1 MGNGNSYENK
11 RNTSI
16 MYQLEVKRYLVEH
29 QFPPNLG
36 WDVTVDIDAM
46 ELANGGRH
54 PLGKR
59 ERAGLARD
67 WLKEAGVEIASHPE
81 FGRAD
86 LVARR
91 RRPGTATV
99 IVEVEGESSRQKE
112 QAVYSAFGQI
122 VLLMKPD
129 TNVRYGIAVP
139 DTPSWESQM
148 AKIPAHVRNLLSLTL
163 WLVDETSVREL
174 K

>member
-1 MGNGNSYENK
+1 
-11 RNTSI
+11 

-29 QFPPNLG
+29 QFLPNRG

-46 ELANGGRH
+46 ELAKGGRH
-54 PLGKR
+54 RHPSGKR
-59 ERAGLARD
+59 ERARLAKD
-67 WLKEAGVEIASHPE
+67 WLVDAGVKIGPHSE

-86 LVARR
+86 LVARK
-91 RRPGTATV
+91 PGTATV
-99 IVEVEGESSRQKE
+99 VVEVEGESSRQKE

-122 VLLMKPD
+122 VILMRPD

-139 DTPSWESQM
+139 DTPSWENQM
-148 AKIPAHVRNLLSLTL
+148 AKVPAHVRDLLSLTL

>member
-1 MGNGNSYENK
+1 
-11 RNTSI
+11 
-16 MYQLEVKRYLVEH
+16 MYQLEVKRYLVEY
-29 QFPPNLG
+29 QFPANRG

-46 ELANGGRH
+46 ELAKGGHH
-54 PLGKR
+54 PSGKR
-59 ERAGLARD
+59 ERARLAKD
-67 WLKEAGVEIASHPE
+67 WLVDAGVKIGPHPE

-86 LVARR
+86 LVARK
-91 RRPGTATV
+91 PGTATV
-99 IVEVEGESSRQKE
+99 VVEVEGESSRQKE

-122 VLLMKPD
+122 VILMRPD

-148 AKIPAHVRNLLSLTL
+148 AKVPAHVRDLLSLTL

>member
-11 RNTSI
+11 RNASI

-29 QFPPNLG
+29 QFPPNRG

-46 ELANGGRH
+46 ELAKGGCH
-54 PLGKR
+54 PPGKR
-59 ERAGLARD
+59 ERARLARD
-67 WLKEAGVEIASHPE
+67 WLEEAEVKIGPHSE

-86 LVARR
+86 LVARK
-91 RRPGTATV
+91 PGTATV
-99 IVEVEGESSRQKE
+99 VIEVEGESSRQKE
-112 QAVYSAFGQI
+112 QAVYSALGQI
-122 VLLMKPD
+122 VLLMRPD

-148 AKIPAHVRNLLSLTL
+148 AKVPAHVRDLLSLTL

>member
-1 MGNGNSYENK
+1 
-11 RNTSI
+11 

-29 QFPPNLG
+29 QFPPNRG

-46 ELANGGRH
+46 ELAKGGRH
-54 PLGKR
+54 PPGKR
-59 ERAGLARD
+59 DRARLARD
-67 WLKEAGVEIASHPE
+67 WLQEAEVKIGSHPE

-86 LVARR
+86 LVASK
-91 RRPGTATV
+91 PGTATV
-99 IVEVEGESSRQKE
+99 VIEVEGKSSRQKE
-112 QAVYSAFGQI
+112 QAVYSALGQI
-122 VLLMKPD
+122 VLLMRPD

-139 DTPSWESQM
+139 DTPSWENQM
-148 AKIPAHVRNLLSLTL
+148 VKVPAHVRDLLSLTF